1 MDIANA
7 AWDIRCQGTSK
18 SGDRNQQMYYLG
30 YPNAKSFDI
39 YFQIQRSYSIRKYNP
54 TPGSNAVSPYV
65 TLVILVAGVV
75 GGLIIVIAV
84 ILFCKYCVKRKKGLH
99 RGQQTSE
106 INRGS
111 ERRFKP
117 LQRYE
122 TINSDVF
129 SEPSTCSMDG
139 IPISPRRSVE
149 IRNIDKYTESDEAT
163 ETTKLKTDFDKATYK
178 ESDAEGYQETEGE
191 EEEEEDRDK
200 TGRRVSFQLDQSA
213 VYYLRKGR
221 RFTEGDFQYIK
232 KAKVTALPKHHTIDI
247 SGPKHTANPLHC
259 ENWDPD
265 FHIEEEL
272 SDDLETVVRTVENR
286 SPILDFENSPSP
298 TMKPCR
304 TQIAVEVHCESRR
317 SIGGSMDLGRDWYGS
332 RPAPPKSL
340 ETTRGRR
347 SRSYSVGVLSP
358 QNISSGYIGRRV
370 RSFED
375 DVDYDVLKITEFA
388 KGPFFNTDFDVIS
401 ELGSPCTSKVRYNDT
416 GSIEQLNEVLD
427 FDFYDDFEYGN
438 IIPDENDDTETLNG
452 TQKYR
457 ELWNLRSTFEEEEEC
472 SDTIRMEDVPSSDQS
487 PDSETP
493 DQNRYFDPNS
503 ESLNCDDQD
512 RNCEKE
518 HCSNTLHCKSRSPN
532 RLHPDCDRRRQTY
545 RNMLA
550 NRLKPSQNDNKE
562 ETSFDS
568 VETVDTDGDVSDTSR
583 HEATST
589 SFESTTDNTDS
600 TTESQTNRLRQMK
613 ADSGYKSLETQQPP
627 GACAGEKKCL
637 SLDEDELVE
646 NESRNIVLPDTS
658 ASFDFCSRRRNGKTA
673 SKRRREYS
681 RERQMV
687 RVYESINEPETDS
700 RSDLPSGDSFD
711 DPSIPNKRSIFT
723 RFFKSQK
730 ERRHK
735 SMSRDYSIDEK
746 SDKIFKEFSSYDP
759 RLDNKCSLAVG
770 AHRSPRNHRH
780 RMHRASLD
788 GSQDDRRRDRLA
800 PDMRN
805 GNHGSDSS
813 ASSVR
818 RVSPQDSIEE
828 EDYEQV
834 KQALQWENSHG
845 QRNSVG
851 RQSISV
857 HEIPIIKLNEEETA
871 DA

>member
-1 MDIANA
+1 M
-7 AWDIRCQGTSK
+7 
-18 SGDRNQQMYYLG
+18 
-30 YPNAKSFDI
+30 
-39 YFQIQRSYSIRKYNP
+39 
-54 TPGSNAVSPYV
+54 
-65 TLVILVAGVV
+65 
-75 GGLIIVIAV
+75 
-84 ILFCKYCVKRKKGLH
+84 
-99 RGQQTSE
+99 
-106 INRGS
+106 
-111 ERRFKP
+111 
-117 LQRYE
+117 
-122 TINSDVF
+122 
-129 SEPSTCSMDG
+129 
-139 IPISPRRSVE
+139 
-149 IRNIDKYTESDEAT
+149 
-163 ETTKLKTDFDKATYK
+163 
-178 ESDAEGYQETEGE
+178 
-191 EEEEEDRDK
+191 
-200 TGRRVSFQLDQSA
+200 
-213 VYYLRKGR
+213 
-221 RFTEGDFQYIK
+221 
-232 KAKVTALPKHHTIDI
+232 TALAKHHTIDVGGARVPI
-247 SGPKHTANPLHC
+247 NPLC
-259 ENWDPD
+259 ENWDQE

-272 SDDLETVVRTVENR
+272 SDEVETTFVRTVKNR
-286 SPILDFENSPSP
+286 SPILDFEDSPSP

-304 TQIAVEVHCESRR
+304 TQIEVEIHCESRR
-317 SIGGSMDLGRDWYGS
+317 SISGGSVELDRDCYGGRS
-332 RPAPPKSL
+332 APPKSL

-358 QNISSGYIGRRV
+358 QNISSGYVGRRV

-388 KGPFFNTDFDVIS
+388 KGPFFNTDFDIIS

-416 GSIEQLNEVLD
+416 GSIEQLNEVID
-427 FDFYDDFEYGN
+427 FEFYDDFEYEN
-438 IIPDENDDTETLNG
+438 IIPDESDDTETLNG

-487 PDSETP
+487 PDSENP
-493 DQNRYFDPNS
+493 DQNKYFDSNS
-503 ESLNCDDQD
+503 ESVNCDDQD
-512 RNCEKE
+512 RYCESN
-518 HCSNTLHCKSRSPN
+518 HCGNKVHCKSRSPN
-532 RLHPDCDRRRQTY
+532 RLHPDSDRRRQTY

-550 NRLKPSQNDNKE
+550 SRLKPSQNDKE

-568 VETVDTDGDVSDTSR
+568 IDTVDTDGDVSDTSR

-613 ADSGYKSLETQQPP
+613 ADSGYKSLETQHPL

-646 NESRNIVLPDTS
+646 NESRSIVLPDTS

-711 DPSIPNKRSIFT
+711 DPSVPNKRSIFT

-735 SMSRDYSIDEK
+735 SMSRDYSVDEK
-746 SDKIFKEFSSYDP
+746 SDKIFREFSSYDP

-780 RMHRASLD
+780 RIHRKSLD
-788 GSQDDRRRDRLA
+788 ASHDERRRDRLA
-800 PDMRN
+800 PDMHS
-805 GNHGSDSS
+805 GSHGSDSS
-813 ASSVR
+813 ASSAR
-818 RVSPQDSIEE
+818 RLSPQDSIEE

-834 KQALQWENSHG
+834 KQALQWENSNRH
-845 QRNSVG
+845 SVG
-851 RQSISV
+851 RLSISV